1 MTRFLIVED
10 DPVASKIVEKIVGK
24 DSVTVKS
31 GLAALAIIEDSL
43 KIDSPFETIILDL
56 GLPEMD
62 GLEFLKALRKLET
75 ELFVPPSYVL
85 VITGEDDIGV
95 YADAHLLGCN
105 TFLSKPINQEELK
118 KVLSL
123 AE

>member
-10 DPVASKIVEKIVGK
+10 DPVASRIVENIVGK
-24 DSVTVKS
+24 DAVTVKS

-43 KIDSPFETIILDL
+43 KIDEPFESIILDL

-62 GLEFLKALRKLET
+62 GLEFLKALRALENG
-75 ELFVPPSYVL
+75 LSVPPSYVV

-105 TFLSKPINQEELK
+105 TFLSKPLNPEELRNCLNL
-118 KVLSL
+118 V
-123 AE
+123 

>member
-10 DPVASKIVEKIVGK
+10 DPIASKIVENIVGD
-24 DSVTVKS
+24 DSITVKS

-43 KIDSPFETIILDL
+43 KIDDPFECIVLDL

-62 GLEFLKALRKLET
+62 GLEFLKALRTLE
-75 ELFVPPSYVL
+75 EGLSVPPAYVV

-105 TFLSKPINQEELK
+105 TFLSKPIDTEKLK
-118 KVLSL
+118 NVLNL
-123 AE
+123 N